1 MQAPKP
7 RVSTFANAGRS
18 PLRSDPDV
26 AHKCRAGPPVCA
38 PALRRRSNH
47 QRCRVRCRS
56 RSIAEAPQQLQE
68 TRTRSTQTAKAGG
81 KRRADALKTQAG
93 ASIRTAALPRS
104 LVALYRLQSG
114 GRTPP
119 VCFLRSFESSFH
131 TLIPLHARK
140 HSRRGGDLS
149 SSDRTIPGNVGYTD
163 DARGIKSWE
172 KLLRRLAR
180 GAASAGWRAKGEQ
193 AILAL
198 S

>member
-1 MQAPKP
+1 
-7 RVSTFANAGRS
+7 
-18 PLRSDPDV
+18 
-26 AHKCRAGPPVCA
+26 
-38 PALRRRSNH
+38 
-47 QRCRVRCRS
+47 
-56 RSIAEAPQQLQE
+56 AEAPRQLKV
-68 TRTRSTQTAKAGG
+68 TRTRSTQTVRTVGE
-81 KRRADALKTQAG
+81 RRADAPRSQAS
-93 ASIRTAALPRS
+93 ASVRPASLPRS
-104 LVALYRLQSG
+104 LVASYRRQGG

-119 VCFLRSFESSFH
+119 VRFLRSFESSSH

-193 AILAL
+193 AILAP